1 MTIAFSEI
9 ANYAK
14 NVESILSSTNIFKRQ
29 EHQMTIAFSEIAN
42 YAKNVESILSS
53 TKKTTLLIEQFRR
66 DNETI
71 ATWFKDVISGYLA
84 QRGWFVAGSLSARQ
98 YQALK
103 DAIKKNNKAEIED
116 FMVQHVRSITKDTA
130 SAVYAKWPRRQ
141 AILADAFDAHS
152 KKLYTLSVPVM
163 LAQADGMAF
172 DILGAYLFTGS
183 KGKIGKKAKAMIEG
197 KFKQRP
203 LAKSFLGL
211 LIEPSG
217 LRLSTEK
224 LNKPKAE
231 GLSGSPLNRHAVLH
245 GIDCDYPKECNS
257 LRAIAL
263 INFLNWVHEITSEQ
277 NVP

>member
-9 ANYAK
+9 TNYAK
-14 NVESILSSTNIFKRQ
+14 D
-29 EHQMTIAFSEIAN
+29 
-42 YAKNVESILSS
+42 VESILSS
-53 TKKTTLLIEQFRR
+53 TKETMLFIEKFRR

-71 ATWFKDVISGYLA
+71 ATWFKNVISGYLA
-84 QRGWFVAGSLSARQ
+84 QRGWFVAGSLYTSQ

-103 DAIKKNNKAEIED
+103 DAIKKNNEAEIED

-130 SAVYAKWPRRQ
+130 SAAYAKWPRRQ

-172 DILGAYLFTGS
+172 DIFGAYLFTK
-183 KGKIGKKAKAMIEG
+183 KGKIGNKVKAMIEG

-203 LAKSFLGL
+203 LAKSFLEL
-211 LIEPSG
+211 LIKASG

-224 LNKPKAE
+224 LNKSKAE
-231 GLSGSPLNRHAVLH
+231 GLSESPLNRHGVLH

-263 INFLNWVHEITSEQ
+263 INFLNWVYEITSEQ
-277 NVP
+277 NIS

>member
-1 MTIAFSEI
+1 MIIAFSEI
-9 ANYAK
+9 ANY
-14 NVESILSSTNIFKRQ
+14 T
-29 EHQMTIAFSEIAN
+29 
-42 YAKNVESILSS
+42 KNVESILSS
-53 TKKTTLLIEQFRR
+53 TKKTMLFIEKFRR

-71 ATWFKDVISGYLA
+71 ATWFKDVISGCLA
-84 QRGWFVAGSLSARQ
+84 QRGWFVAGSLYTSQ

-103 DAIKKNNKAEIED
+103 DVIKKNNETEIED
-116 FMVQHVRSITKDTA
+116 FMMQHVRSITKDTA
-130 SAVYAKWPRRQ
+130 SAAYAKWPRRQ

-172 DILGAYLFTGS
+172 DIFGAYLFTNR
-183 KGKIGKKAKAMIEG
+183 KGKIGNKVKAMIEG

-211 LIEPSG
+211 LIEASG

-224 LNKPKAE
+224 PNQQKAE
-231 GLSGSPLNRHAVLH
+231 GLSGSPLNRHGVLH

-263 INFLNWVHEITSEQ
+263 INFLNWVHEITSKQ
-277 NVP
+277 NVS